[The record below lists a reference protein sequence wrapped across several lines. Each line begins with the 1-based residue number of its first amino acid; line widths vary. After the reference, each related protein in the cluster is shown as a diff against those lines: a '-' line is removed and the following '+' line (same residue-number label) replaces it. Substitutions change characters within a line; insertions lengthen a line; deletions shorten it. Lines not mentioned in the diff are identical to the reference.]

1 EQIEGR
7 AVDGRTDQYALACA
21 AFEMLSGEAPFLRDQ
36 ELAVIWA
43 HLSQPPP
50 SLTARRP
57 DLPAA
62 VNQVFD
68 RALAK
73 SPGDR
78 YASCRGFA
86 DALREA
92 LGLDP
97 YLAGHG
103 GAAAIRPARDNAW
116 PGAPAG
122 QPDGPRWQPTPPAGG
137 IPQPPGR
144 SAGHPG
150 LAAPRARGAA
160 GSADRAARRR
170 RRKPR
175 SADLAARRRRGTARS
190 ADLATRPA
198 GRAARSAALATR
210 PAGR

>member
-1 EQIEGR
+1 MDERSDRPDHVYLSDFGLSKGALPSAELTRSGQYLGTAAYSAPEQIEGR

-21 AFEMLSGEAPFLRDQ
+21 TFEMLSGEAPFLRDQ

-62 VNQVFD
+62 VNRVFD

-78 YASCRGFA
+78 YASCREFA

-97 YLAGHG
+97 YPAGHG
-103 GAAAIRPARDNAW
+103 G
-116 PGAPAG
+116 
-122 QPDGPRWQPTPPAGG
+122 
-137 IPQPPGR
+137 
-144 SAGHPG
+144 
-150 LAAPRARGAA
+150 L
-160 GSADRAARRR
+160 GS
-170 RRKPR
+170 
-175 SADLAARRRRGTARS
+175 
-190 ADLATRPA
+190 RPA
-198 GRAARSAALATR
+198 GRRGHRRTRLAPPDPDRRRGGGRGRGRGGGHRRHQARPRVIRARACCQVPQGS
-210 PAGR
+210 PARERDG